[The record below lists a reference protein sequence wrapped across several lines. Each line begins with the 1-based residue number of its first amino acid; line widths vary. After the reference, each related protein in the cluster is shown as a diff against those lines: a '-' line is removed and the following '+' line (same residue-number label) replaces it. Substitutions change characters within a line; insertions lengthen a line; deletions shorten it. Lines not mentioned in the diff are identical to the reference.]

1 MLQYPLTLPLTT
13 HDVGL
18 DFLYPFVY
26 YGTAFAFTAIQGT
39 NNITNETTFIPILQ
53 VALVAATDNYV
64 PSAASVL
71 NSNADFFFGATVLIN
86 GTIATSTVAQPTVTF
101 SALARTFSLI
111 MFFVNWGL
119 TLVVLFMTI
128 RQAVGNEEV
137 NKDVLVM
144 PVTIILIIPAL
155 RQLFVGN
162 PPFGEYPDDF
172 LNEQRLKTHLSL

>member
-1 MLQYPLTLPLTT
+1 MIQYPLTLPLTT

-39 NNITNETTFIPILQ
+39 DITNDTTFIPILQ
-53 VALVAATDNYV
+53 VALVAATDNYI
-64 PSAASVL
+64 PSRASAI
-71 NSNADFFFGATVLIN
+71 NNNADFFFGATMAIN
-86 GTIATSTVAQPTVTF
+86 GTVATSTVAQPTVTF

-128 RQAVGNEEV
+128 RQAISNEEV

-162 PPFGEYPDDF
+162 PPFGEYPNAF
-172 LNEQRLKTHLSL
+172 PNER